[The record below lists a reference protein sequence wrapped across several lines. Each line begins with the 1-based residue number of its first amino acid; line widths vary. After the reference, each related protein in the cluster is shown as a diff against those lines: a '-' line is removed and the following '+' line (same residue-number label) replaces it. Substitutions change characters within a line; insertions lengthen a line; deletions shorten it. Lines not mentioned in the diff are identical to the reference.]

1 MRCSFGQAYM
11 YMPFHRDIL
20 HESINWGSTPKNL
33 PAMTAIID
41 FIRDG
46 EWYVPN
52 VDDDSRMSWIEL
64 VTDFVTKHGFIG
76 GLLTRGT
83 PMSRLTRKMK
93 TYVTKA
99 MQSCGVDLVT
109 VSKVKIHR
117 EFLGGDVAGFVGR
130 KRTHRPELLWAL
142 FLTDQSRYVL
152 NGSRQ
157 ANAHWVPNFS
167 ALFP

>member
-1 MRCSFGQAYM
+1 
-11 YMPFHRDIL
+11 MPFHCDIL
-20 HESINWGSTPKNL
+20 LENINWGSTPKNL

-64 VTDFVTKHGFIG
+64 IELVTDFVTKHGFNG
-76 GLLTRGT
+76 GFLTPGM

-109 VSKVKIHR
+109 VSKVKSHR
-117 EFLGGDVAGFVGR
+117 EFLGGDVAGFCWAE
-130 KRTHRPELLWAL
+130 KDASARTFMGSFSHR
-142 FLTDQSRYVL
+142 SI
-152 NGSRQ
+152 
-157 ANAHWVPNFS
+157 
-167 ALFP
+167 